1 MEALPFLPTPAMTQ
15 PATSSAS
22 ALRFIRLAAAACLLL
37 ATGAFAAEPAK
48 DHPLVGRYE
57 GAVLDGYKVMA
68 YDEVGL
74 IKEPF
79 QNWGGGKP
87 ELLQARGQ
95 DHALSLQA
103 AQGRSLLEV
112 QRNYESSLK
121 AKGFEVLFTCGT
133 ANASCYKKRPNSVD
147 TTTPYDFALAFD
159 DPEWPRL
166 GSRGDYARNY
176 FSVSGRYLL
185 AKKTGPTGT
194 VYASIALAEHNADV
208 GNHAFVRVVE
218 TKAMEGDK
226 IVFVDA
232 SAMQKSLAETGRVN
246 LYGILFDLDKDV
258 IKPRSQPTLDEMTK
272 LMRNNPPRADTALI
286 LLSLSTRST
295 KLVSTCCAG
304 CRESCR
310 ASRAAAAR
318 SRACRARRCG
328 CSSRSRPRPGR
339 PPGSREWW
347 PARGRSRTASRRCG
361 SPA

>member
-1 MEALPFLPTPAMTQ
+1 MKKLAFFA
-15 PATSSAS
+15 ATATLGLAAFAVFAAS
-22 ALRFIRLAAAACLLL
+22 AAAP
-37 ATGAFAAEPAK
+37 EK

-57 GAVLDGYKVMA
+57 GAVLDGTKVMA
-68 YDEVGL
+68 FDEVGL

-87 ELLQARGQ
+87 ELLKLEGKI
-95 DHALSLQA
+95 SLYHYKLPD
-103 AQGRSLLEV
+103 GRSTLEV

-147 TTTPYDFALAFD
+147 TNTPYDFALAFD

-166 GSRGDYARNY
+166 GKGGDYVRNY

-218 TKAMEGDK
+218 SKAMEGDK

-232 SAMQKSLAETGRVN
+232 SAMQKSLAETGRIN

-258 IKPRSQPTLDEMTK
+258 IRPESQPTLDEMTK
-272 LMRNNPPRADTALI
+272 LMRNNPPLKLSVVGHTDAQGEARHNDDLSKRRAVAVIGVLVKAGVDPRRFTTRGAGAAEPVAPNDNEAGRAKNRRVELI
-286 LLSLSTRST
+286 RL
-295 KLVSTCCAG
+295 
-304 CRESCR
+304 
-310 ASRAAAAR
+310 
-318 SRACRARRCG
+318 
-328 CSSRSRPRPGR
+328 
-339 PPGSREWW
+339 
-347 PARGRSRTASRRCG
+347 
-361 SPA
+361 

>member
-22 ALRFIRLAAAACLLL
+22 APRFIRLAAAACLLL

-57 GAVLDGYKVMA
+57 GAVLDGYKAAA

-79 QNWGGGKP
+79 QNWSGGKP
-87 ELLQARGQ
+87 ELLQVEGKVTLYLYKLPRE
-95 DHALSLQA
+95 
-103 AQGRSLLEV
+103 RSLLEV

-133 ANASCYKKRPNSVD
+133 ANASCYKPRPNSVD

-159 DPEWPRL
+159 NPEWPRL

-176 FSVSGRYLL
+176 FAVSGRYLL

-194 VYASIALAEHNADV
+194 VYASIALAEHSADV

-218 TKAMEGDK
+218 TKAMEDNK

-232 SAMQKSLAETGRVN
+232 TAMQKSLAETGRVN

-258 IKPRSQPTLDEMTK
+258 IKPGSQPTLDEMTK
-272 LMRNNPPRADTALI
+272 LMRNNPPLK
-286 LLSLSTRST
+286 LSVVGHTD
-295 KLVSTCCAG
+295 AQG
-304 CRESCR
+304 E
-310 ASRAAAAR
+310 AR
-318 SRACRARRCG
+318 HNDDL
-328 CSSRSRPRPGR
+328 
-339 PPGSREWW
+339 
-347 PARGRSRTASRRCG
+347 SRRRALAVIAALVKAG
-361 SPA
+361 VDPRRFTTRGAGASEPVAPNDNDAGRAKNRRVELIRL